1 MKRPLRLPSL
11 LIPGLLVALQGC
23 ANAATASVA
32 TAAHSGDRSGDV
44 QLARN
49 DGSAVNGQHALN
61 ADGDITIENIAGSI
75 VVTGWDKNQVS
86 YTGELG
92 DGILG
97 VDMNGDDTHLDLKV
111 RYAGKIWNSGGADL
125 HLKVPAGA
133 HVHVTSTSAD
143 ITASGLQAP
152 VELKSVSG
160 DLHAAGIR
168 GGLDAATTSGDIS
181 IDAAVGDVD
190 AHSVSG
196 DLRLTA
202 PQGKVSLRSVSG
214 ELEIT
219 GGTLTGLQAQT
230 VSGDLRLHDTAL
242 GKSAIVSAQST
253 SGDVHLKLAAGA
265 GYTAHLK
272 SFSGDIIARCA
283 SGNGQE
289 SGDRKSRTWV
299 CGDGSASLDITS
311 FSGDVTVE
319 SH

>member
-1 MKRPLRLPSL
+1 MKRPIHFTSL
-11 LIPGLLVALQGC
+11 LIPGLLVALQGG
-23 ANAATASVA
+23 ASAAAPIAASAAPVATASA
-32 TAAHSGDRSGDV
+32 L

-49 DGSAVNGQHALN
+49 DGTAVNGQHDLN
-61 ADGDITIENIAGSI
+61 ANGDITIENIAGSV

-92 DGILG
+92 DGVLG
-97 VDMNGDDTHLDLKV
+97 VDMNGDDTHLNLKV

-160 DLHAAGIR
+160 DLHAVDLR
-168 GGLDAATTSGDIS
+168 GGLDAATTSGDIA

-202 PQGKVSLRSVSG
+202 PHGKVSLRSVSG
-214 ELEIT
+214 ELAIA
-219 GGTLTGLQAQT
+219 GGTLTELQAQT
-230 VSGDLRLHDTAL
+230 VSGDLRLHDTVL

-253 SGDVHLKLAAGA
+253 SGDVHLELAAGA

-283 SGNGQE
+283 SGTVQE

-319 SH
+319 TH